1 MRKMSLLVILAVFL
15 LLVWTNSCQSPSSPG
30 RPGASPVSQSN
41 SNSNSNSGSGSGS
54 AGASTGFLQV
64 ILKDAPIKEA
74 KEIWVKI
81 NKIRVH
87 QACETDDSCFVVVWE
102 DATGLDLNLLKLKT
116 DPITFTTALTA
127 GKYNQIR
134 MSVLSGQ
141 IVFGPPGA
149 PVPTDLKYPLDV
161 PSDEIKIPVQFEIT
175 TEGTTSITLDF
186 DAEKSIHI
194 VPKGKK
200 DSYILRP
207 VIHVEGITIN

>member
-1 MRKMSLLVILAVFL
+1 MRKMSLLVILAFFM

-30 RPGASPVSQSN
+30 KPGASPVSQT
-41 SNSNSNSGSGSGS
+41 NSNSGSSSGS
-54 AGASTGFLQV
+54 STGASTGFLQV
-64 ILKDAPIKEA
+64 VLKDAPIKEA

-161 PSDEIKIPVQFEIT
+161 PSDEIKIHVQFEIT
-175 TEGTTSITLDF
+175 VGGTTQITLDF
-186 DAEKSIHI
+186 DTEKSIHI